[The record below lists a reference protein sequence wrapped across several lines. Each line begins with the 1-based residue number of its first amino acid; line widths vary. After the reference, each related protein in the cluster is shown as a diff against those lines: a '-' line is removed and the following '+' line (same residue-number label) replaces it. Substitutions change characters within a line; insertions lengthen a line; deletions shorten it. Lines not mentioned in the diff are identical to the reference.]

1 MVRIEDCRVVDATM
15 RDGGLVNDFYFED
28 EFAGALYRTNLK
40 TGVNYMEF
48 GYKASKRLFDPAK
61 NGKWKYCDDED
72 ILRIVGENRTDL
84 KIAVMADV
92 GRCDFREDI
101 RPKAESPIDMI
112 RVATYM
118 DTIPGA
124 VEMIEYCAGL
134 GYEVSCNIMGISQAK
149 EGELKEALRT
159 LGGTPACVLYI
170 VDSYGALFPEHTER
184 LTGLFLEEAERS
196 GKQVGIHAHNNL
208 QLAFSNT
215 ILAHEGGAVWMDGT
229 YASMGRGAGNCAMEL
244 LLGYL
249 EHSGALKY
257 HLEPAIPFVD
267 GYMRELRE
275 KGIVWG
281 CDLQYLITGLLDQH
295 PRKAIQ
301 FTKEGRRD
309 HEAFLREVKEDIRK

>member
-1 MVRIEDCRVVDATM
+1 MAKEISIVDATM

-28 EFAGALYRTNLK
+28 AFARALYQTNQK
-40 TGVNYMEF
+40 TGVDYMEF
-48 GYKASKRLFDPAK
+48 GYKASKRMFDPEK

-72 ILRIVGENRTDL
+72 IRRIVGENRTKL
-84 KIAVMADV
+84 KVAVMADV

-101 RPKAESPIDMI
+101 HPKAESPIDVI
-112 RVATYM
+112 RVATYL

-124 VEMIEYCAGL
+124 VEMIEYCAKM
-134 GYEVSCNIMGISQAK
+134 GYEVSCNFMGISQAR
-149 EGELKEALRT
+149 EDQLKEAVRII
-159 LGGTPACVLYI
+159 GGTPATVLYV
-170 VDSYGALFPEHTER
+170 VDSYGALFPEHAKW
-184 LTGLFLEEAERS
+184 LTDLFLEEAGRS

-215 ILAHEGGAVWMDGT
+215 ILACENGATWLDGT

-249 EHSGALKY
+249 EQKGMDRY
-257 HLEPAIPFVD
+257 HLEPAIPFLD
-267 GYMRELRE
+267 EYMQGLRE
-275 KGIVWG
+275 KGTVWG
-281 CDLQYLITGLLDQH
+281 YDLQYLITGLLDQH

-309 HEAFLREVKEDIRK
+309 HEAFYREVRE